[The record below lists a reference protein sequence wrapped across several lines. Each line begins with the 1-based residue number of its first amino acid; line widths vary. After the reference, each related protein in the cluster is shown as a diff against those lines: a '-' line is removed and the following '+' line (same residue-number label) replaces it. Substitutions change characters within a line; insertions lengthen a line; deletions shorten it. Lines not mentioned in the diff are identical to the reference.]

1 MQDAEYKNRQGPTG
15 GKDPSSEEAAPVA
28 ELTRL
33 PPGYPAL
40 LEELKARIRAA
51 QLRAALTI
59 NQETIR
65 LYWSIGQDLSSRFAA
80 EGWGTKVVDRL
91 AKDLGTEFPGVEGFS
106 LRNLRYMR
114 SFAEAWPDP
123 AILQLAAKLPW
134 GHHVVLLDRSKTA
147 QAGNGTCGHPSNTV
161 GAATFLP
168 ITSQPSCVNGKGRP
182 SPIFPERCRQR
193 IQT

>member
-1 MQDAEYKNRQGPTG
+1 
-15 GKDPSSEEAAPVA
+15 VA
-28 ELTRL
+28 DLTRL

-40 LEELKARIRAA
+40 LEELKTRIRFA
-51 QLRAALTI
+51 QLPSALTL

-106 LRNLRYMR
+106 LRNLRCMR

-123 AILQLAAKLPW
+123 QILQLAANCPGVITW
-134 GHHVVLLDRSKTA
+134 SF
-147 QAGNGTCGHPSNTV
+147 STV
-161 GAATFLP
+161 SRMA
-168 ITSQPSCVNGKGRP
+168 
-182 SPIFPERCRQR
+182 
-193 IQT
+193 

>member
-1 MQDAEYKNRQGPTG
+1 MGNHVVSSILQQLLQNRSLLPLMVAEEMQDAEYKNRQGAYRG
-15 GKDPSSEEAAPVA
+15 REDPSSGGGGPVA

-40 LEELKARIRAA
+40 LEELKTRIRSA
-51 QLRAALTI
+51 QLRSALTL

-123 AILQLAAKLPW
+123 QILQLAAKLPW
-134 GHHVVLLDRSKTA
+134 GHHMVLLYRLTA
-147 QAGNGTCGHPSNTV
+147 
-161 GAATFLP
+161 
-168 ITSQPSCVNGKGRP
+168 
-182 SPIFPERCRQR
+182 
-193 IQT
+193 